1 MATLFFDLKGKNE
14 ILKQVYGTTN
24 ISIEIAKG
32 PKLEDLIGELYHIFL
47 TSIQTTKTEINQFF
61 IGFDDK
67 ISTTHFGQ
75 GLGQI
80 IITGLIFPKCVGGQE
95 TSFAGHAELHGY
107 YGEMRGKEVTV
118 TVEGS
123 MVRGYVTALTMETS
137 IEEELVTKF
146 RIELAMTHNGYAA
159 SPNTNTCLEY
169 PDVI

>member
-24 ISIEIAKG
+24 ISIEIAKDQ
-32 PKLEDLIGELYHIFL
+32 KLEDLIGERYHIFL

-80 IITGLIFPKCVGGQE
+80 IITGLIFPKCVGGQPSTFE
-95 TSFAGHAELHGY
+95 GHDALHAY
-107 YGEMRGKEVTV
+107 YGKMRGKEVTV
-118 TVEGS
+118 RVEES
-123 MVRGYVTALTMETS
+123 RVRGYVTSLTMETS

-146 RIELAMTHNGYAA
+146 RIELAMTHNGYNPI
-159 SPNTNTCLEY
+159 PNTNTCL
-169 PDVI
+169 

>member
-24 ISIEIAKG
+24 ITIEFDKG
-32 PKLEDLIGELYHIFL
+32 PNLEALIGEPHHIFL

-80 IITGLIFPKCVGGQE
+80 IITGLIFPKCKGGQ
-95 TSFAGHAELHGY
+95 TSTFMGNNVLHGY
-107 YGEMRGKEVTV
+107 YGAMRGKEVAV
-118 TVEGS
+118 TVEAS
-123 MVRGYVTALTMETS
+123 TVRGYVTSLTMETS
-137 IEEELVTKF
+137 VEEELVTKF
-146 RIELAMTHNGYAA
+146 RIELAMTHNGYE
-159 SPNTNTCLEY
+159 PLLNTNTCL
-169 PDVI
+169 